1 MRETFEIGEIVT
13 GIYKTGKYIG
23 EVTNSRPGSYVV
35 KVLAVLKHPVQGDLH
50 NVKQADVPFFHE
62 RRALAFREQTN
73 IPEQM
78 VKKYEGEIPDY
89 TDSLKL
95 ALETQMNS
103 FSEDDSPFAVRS
115 LETLEQLK
123 KTINFK
129 NKTTKLHTVQFGRYC
144 VLTFFNTFEKSTS
157 SPNVGGAGFTKY
169 SLSFSTNL
177 KILYVVIASS
187 SAQ

>member
-13 GIYKTGKYIG
+13 CIYKTGKYIG

-123 KTINFK
+123 RTTNFK
-129 NKTTKLHTVQFGRYC
+129 KTKRPNYILCNLVVTV
-144 VLTFFNTFEKSTS
+144 
-157 SPNVGGAGFTKY
+157 Y
-169 SLSFSTNL
+169 SLSLTLL
-177 KILYVVIASS
+177 KNQRVPLMLEVLVSLNTLYLFLLI
-187 SAQ
+187 

>member
-78 VKKYEGEIPDY
+78 VKNMKEKFGLYRVTKI
-89 TDSLKL
+89 SIR
-95 ALETQMNS
+95 NS
-103 FSEDDSPFAVRS
+103 NEFIFEDDSPFAERS
-115 LETLEQLK
+115 LKTLQQLK
-123 KTINFK
+123 KDY
-129 NKTTKLHTVQFGRYC
+129 KL
-144 VLTFFNTFEKSTS
+144 
-157 SPNVGGAGFTKY
+157 
-169 SLSFSTNL
+169 
-177 KILYVVIASS
+177 
-187 SAQ
+187 

>member
-78 VKKYEGEIPDY
+78 VKNMKEKFGLYRVTKI
-89 TDSLKL
+89 SIR
-95 ALETQMNS
+95 NS
-103 FSEDDSPFAVRS
+103 NEFIFEDDSPFAERS
-115 LETLEQLK
+115 LETLQQLK
-123 KTINFK
+123 KDY
-129 NKTTKLHTVQFGRYC
+129 KL
-144 VLTFFNTFEKSTS
+144 
-157 SPNVGGAGFTKY
+157 
-169 SLSFSTNL
+169 
-177 KILYVVIASS
+177 
-187 SAQ
+187 

>member
-23 EVTNSRPGSYVV
+23 EVTNSRPRSYVV

-103 FSEDDSPFAVRS
+103 FAEDDSPFAVRS

-123 KTINFK
+123 RLQTLKTKRPNYILCN
-129 NKTTKLHTVQFGRYC
+129 LVVTVC
-144 VLTFFNTFEKSTS
+144 
-157 SPNVGGAGFTKY
+157 
-169 SLSFSTNL
+169 SLSLTLL
-177 KILYVVIASS
+177 KNQRVRLMLEVPVSLNTLYLFY
-187 SAQ
+187 

>member
-1 MRETFEIGEIVT
+1 MKSLLVFIKRENTSA
-13 GIYKTGKYIG
+13 

-78 VKKYEGEIPDY
+78 VKKYEGEILDY

-123 KTINFK
+123 KDY
-129 NKTTKLHTVQFGRYC
+129 KL
-144 VLTFFNTFEKSTS
+144 
-157 SPNVGGAGFTKY
+157 
-169 SLSFSTNL
+169 
-177 KILYVVIASS
+177 
-187 SAQ
+187 

>member
-1 MRETFEIGEIVT
+1 MNLSIFSRGVPKANDFFDSFSYFPYYKIEVKNMRETFEIGEIVT

-123 KTINFK
+123 KDY
-129 NKTTKLHTVQFGRYC
+129 KL
-144 VLTFFNTFEKSTS
+144 
-157 SPNVGGAGFTKY
+157 
-169 SLSFSTNL
+169 
-177 KILYVVIASS
+177 
-187 SAQ
+187 

>member
-1 MRETFEIGEIVT
+1 
-13 GIYKTGKYIG
+13 
-23 EVTNSRPGSYVV
+23 
-35 KVLAVLKHPVQGDLH
+35 
-50 NVKQADVPFFHE
+50 
-62 RRALAFREQTN
+62 
-73 IPEQM
+73 M

-123 KTINFK
+123 KRLQTLK

>member
-78 VKKYEGEIPDY
+78 VKKYEGEIPEY
-89 TDSLKL
+89 TASLKL

-123 KTINFK
+123 KTTNFK
-129 NKTTKLHTVQFGRYC
+129 KTKRPNYILCNLVVTV
-144 VLTFFNTFEKSTS
+144 
-157 SPNVGGAGFTKY
+157 Y
-169 SLSFSTNL
+169 SLSLTLL
-177 KILYVVIASS
+177 KNQRVLLMLEGWFH
-187 SAQ
+187 

>member
-78 VKKYEGEIPDY
+78 VKKYEGEILDY

-123 KTINFK
+123 KTTNFK
-129 NKTTKLHTVQFGRYC
+129 TKRPNYILCNLVVTV
-144 VLTFFNTFEKSTS
+144 
-157 SPNVGGAGFTKY
+157 Y
-169 SLSFSTNL
+169 SLSLTLL
-177 KILYVVIASS
+177 KSPRVPLMLEVLVSLNTLYLFY
-187 SAQ
+187 

>member
-103 FSEDDSPFAVRS
+103 FAEDDSPFAVRS

-123 KTINFK
+123 RLQTLKTKRPNYILCN
-129 NKTTKLHTVQFGRYC
+129 LVVTV
-144 VLTFFNTFEKSTS
+144 
-157 SPNVGGAGFTKY
+157 Y
-169 SLSFSTNL
+169 SLSLTLL
-177 KILYVVIASS
+177 KNQRVRLMLEVPVSLNTLYLFLLI
-187 SAQ
+187 

>member
-103 FSEDDSPFAVRS
+103 FAEDDSPFAVRS

-123 KTINFK
+123 RLQTLKQNDQIT
-129 NKTTKLHTVQFGRYC
+129 YC
-144 VLTFFNTFEKSTS
+144 AIWSLLC
-157 SPNVGGAGFTKY
+157 
-169 SLSFSTNL
+169 SLSLTLL
-177 KILYVVIASS
+177 KNQRVRLMLEVLVSLNTLYLFY
-187 SAQ
+187 